1 MLTLDKNVLQEWCR
15 ARGIDLMILFGSR
28 AVGKTHSG
36 SDTDIA
42 LFARANHLRENHVR
56 LLGEME
62 DLLHEEID
70 VAILDLD
77 TDPVLLLEVY
87 QKGKC
92 LYESEPGLFFAQKI
106 RAYRIFED
114 TEPLR
119 RLRDRVLAQRIKA
132 LQNVAAHRQI

>member
-1 MLTLDKNVLQEWCR
+1 MLEIDKKNLKQWCR

-28 AVGKTHSG
+28 ATGKMHAQ

-42 LFARANHLRENHVR
+42 LFSKSTRLRDEHVR
-56 LLGEME
+56 LYGEME

-70 VAILDLD
+70 VTILDLE
-77 TDPVLLLEVY
+77 TDPVLLLEIY

-92 LYESEPGLFFAQKI
+92 LYESEPGLFFEQKI
-106 RAYRIFED
+106 RAFKIFED

-119 RLRDRVLAQRIKA
+119 RFRDQALAQRIKA
-132 LQNVAAHRQI
+132 LQHENSL

>member
-1 MLTLDKNVLQEWCR
+1 MIKIDENTLQAWCQ
-15 ARGIDLMILFGSR
+15 AREIDLMILFGSR
-28 AVGKTHSG
+28 ATGKTHPG

-42 LFARANHLRENHVR
+42 LFSRTNPLRENHVR
-56 LLGEME
+56 LYGEME
-62 DLLHEEID
+62 DLMREEID

-77 TDPVLLLEVY
+77 TDPVLLVEVF

-92 LYESEPGLFFAQKI
+92 LYAAQPGLFFEQKI

-119 RLRDRVLAQRIKA
+119 RFRDQALAQRIKA
-132 LQNVAAHRQI
+132 LQHVPAHR